1 MEKYV
6 KIPSGEFY
14 KISYDG
20 TKIEVNKEE
29 SVPTG
34 VRVKAFDLIEKIEI
48 VKEEST
54 VKDIKINF
62 FSGSELTTKN
72 ESTLDNYINDYMKL
86 LGLNPVDV
94 TKRNDFIQHL
104 KESGVIEEQITY
116 DKYYHKGDKKVE
128 LSFEN
133 SELKSVQSVYEIPED
148 ANSEE

>member
-1 MEKYV
+1 MDKYV
-6 KIPSGEFY
+6 KIPSEEFY

-20 TKIEVNKEE
+20 AKIEVNKVE

-34 VRVKAFDLIEKIEI
+34 VRFQKFDLIEKIEI
-48 VKEEST
+48 VKEESA
-54 VKDIKINF
+54 VNNIIISF
-62 FSGSELTTKN
+62 FSGSELTTQN

-86 LGLNPVDV
+86 LGLNYNDV
-94 TKRNDFIQHL
+94 TIRNDFISHL

-133 SELKSVQSVYEIPED
+133 SEL
-148 ANSEE
+148 A